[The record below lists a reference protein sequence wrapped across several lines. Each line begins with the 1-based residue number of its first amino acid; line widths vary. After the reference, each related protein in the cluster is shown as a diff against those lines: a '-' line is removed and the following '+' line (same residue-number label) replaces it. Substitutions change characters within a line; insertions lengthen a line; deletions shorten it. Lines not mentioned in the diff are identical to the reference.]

1 MIKIKKMVPI
11 SLLIK
16 GVLLVLLTSSYAYAD
31 TSVNVDRVRWK
42 KSLFNWTD
50 HEQYPEWKQ
59 EGIWTENRK
68 KTYVSK
74 YMTPTKSNTKTMIM
88 LIAGQQGSSG
98 SSGGSNCLTGQNQSW
113 DSDWGK
119 GDKSKSTNIKSL
131 SLSDRLIQSG
141 HINSYDTFL
150 SIVLNS
156 NFNWESTAN
165 AKDKAEDAFTDWL
178 LKHGESQN
186 VERIIL
192 LGSSRGGAL
201 AMRMSKN
208 IKQRSGWNTVPV
220 YVGLLDAVPNKG
232 QDELKT
238 QGQSTCTNPL
248 NSSFY
253 SREANLSSFFGALN
267 KPDIFHV
274 VTGAPVIGFAD
285 AVHSFCAD
293 ESSWYQQSWANL
305 EHKEIG
311 RCNTS
316 EGNAYEVAKMN
327 AGIVP
332 LYNWVIQ
339 KLYK

>member
-1 MIKIKKMVPI
+1 MIKIKTMPPV
-11 SLLIK
+11 SLFIK
-16 GVLLVLLTSSYAYAD
+16 TLLLVLLTSSYAYAD

-42 KSLFNWTD
+42 KGLFNWTD
-50 HEQYPEWKQ
+50 HDQYPQWKQ

-74 YMTPTKSNTKTMIM
+74 YITPSKGNTKTMVM

-113 DSDWGK
+113 DSGWGK
-119 GDKSKSTNIKSL
+119 GDKTKSTNIKSL
-131 SLSDRLIQSG
+131 SLSDRLINSG
-141 HINSYDTFL
+141 HINPYETFF

-156 NFNWESTAN
+156 NFNWEATSN
-165 AKDKAEDAFTDWL
+165 AKDKAEEAFTDWL
-178 LKHGESQN
+178 LTHGESQN

-208 IKQRSGWNTVPV
+208 IKQRSGWNNVPV
-220 YVGLLDAVPNKG
+220 YVGLLDAVPNEG

-238 QGQSTCTNPL
+238 QGQPSCTNPL
-248 NSSFY
+248 NGGYY
-253 SREANLSSFFGALN
+253 SRKANLNSFFGSLN
-267 KPDIFHV
+267 KPDIFHII
-274 VTGAPVIGFAD
+274 TGAPVIGFID

-293 ESSWYQQSWANL
+293 ESSWYQQTWANL

-316 EGNAYEVAKMN
+316 EGGAYETAKMN

-332 LYNWVIQ
+332 LYNWVIE
-339 KLYK
+339 KLYE

>member
-1 MIKIKKMVPI
+1 MVPI

-178 LKHGESQN
+178 LKHGESHN

-208 IKQRSGWNTVPV
+208 IKQRSGWNNVPV

-253 SREANLSSFFGALN
+253 SREANLSSFFGTLN
-267 KPDIFHV
+267 KPDIFHI